1 MGTNIMPKGKTS
13 IKVFK
18 GKTAGTLHW
27 LKKKNVKIA
36 LHIVLQRFMQNTKGN
51 MQNTSMAGVPMNCIN
66 WLALG
71 AVVYGAMDKR
81 NALKVLGLKEQ
92 INADTLQPL
101 INKRTKPKANSRRIR
116 SIDQNLIRNICK
128 QLGIKTKRGRKQ

>member
-1 MGTNIMPKGKTS
+1 
-13 IKVFK
+13 
-18 GKTAGTLHW
+18 
-27 LKKKNVKIA
+27 
-36 LHIVLQRFMQNTKGN
+36 MQS
-51 MQNTSMAGVPMNCIN
+51 TSMAGVPMNCIN

-101 INKRTKPKANSRRIR
+101 INRGLSQRQIAEGNEVENNEKSNVS
-116 SIDQNLIRNICK
+116 SN
-128 QLGIKTKRGRKQ
+128 GIKRSS

>member
-1 MGTNIMPKGKTS
+1 
-13 IKVFK
+13 
-18 GKTAGTLHW
+18 
-27 LKKKNVKIA
+27 
-36 LHIVLQRFMQNTKGN
+36 

-71 AVVYGAMDKR
+71 AVVYGTMDKR

-92 INADTLQPL
+92 INADVLQPL
-101 INKRTKPKANSRRIR
+101 IDRGLSQRKIAEELEVSQ
-116 SIDQNLIRNICK
+116 SLIRNICK

>member
-1 MGTNIMPKGKTS
+1 
-13 IKVFK
+13 
-18 GKTAGTLHW
+18 
-27 LKKKNVKIA
+27 
-36 LHIVLQRFMQNTKGN
+36 

-92 INADTLQPL
+92 INADVLQPL
-101 INKRTKPKANSRRIR
+101 IDRGLSQRKIAEELEVSQ
-116 SIDQNLIRNICK
+116 SLIRNICK
-128 QLGIKTKRGRKQ
+128 KLGIKQNEVENNEKVMLAVMVLSAVVNGAYASDLVVGPTEPNTTATNSNRL

>member
-1 MGTNIMPKGKTS
+1 
-13 IKVFK
+13 
-18 GKTAGTLHW
+18 
-27 LKKKNVKIA
+27 
-36 LHIVLQRFMQNTKGN
+36 MQNTR
-51 MQNTSMAGVPMNCIN
+51 MAGVPMNCIN

-101 INKRTKPKANSRRIR
+101 INRGLSQRQIAEELEVSPSTIKIILKK
-116 SIDQNLIRNICK
+116 
-128 QLGIKTKRGRKQ
+128 LGIKTKRGRK